1 MSFLCYTSSMIIQI
15 LPEQCIACGLCHTYN
30 PIFNYDIDGLV
41 RFDTGDSEL
50 DIAPDA
56 SLVQAAK
63 ECPTRAIVVKKN

>member
-30 PIFNYDIDGLV
+30 PIFDYDVDGLV
-41 RFDTGDSEL
+41 QFNTDDTIL
-50 DIAPDA
+50 DLAPDP

-63 ECPTRAIVVKKN
+63 ESPTKAIVVKEY

>member
-30 PIFNYDIDGLV
+30 PIFDYDVDGLV
-41 RFDTGDSEL
+41 RFDTDDTIL
-50 DIAPDA
+50 DLAPDP

-63 ECPTRAIVVKKN
+63 ECPTKAIVVKKY